1 MRKEKRWFNLV
12 FGKTQTFKTQALG
25 YQNKLVQ
32 MKRIFYLSTCD
43 TCKRILNSW
52 NTEGI
57 YLQDIKTEPITPAQL
72 DDMITLAGSADALF
86 SKRARKYKELGLKNR
101 KLSDSE
107 IRQLILSE
115 YTFLKRPVLLF
126 DGQIFIGNSPKVVK
140 DATDAIA

>member
-1 MRKEKRWFNLV
+1 M
-12 FGKTQTFKTQALG
+12 
-25 YQNKLVQ
+25 
-32 MKRIFYLSTCD
+32 
-43 TCKRILNSW
+43 NSW

>member
-1 MRKEKRWFNLV
+1 
-12 FGKTQTFKTQALG
+12 
-25 YQNKLVQ
+25 
-32 MKRIFYLSTCD
+32 
-43 TCKRILNSW
+43 
-52 NTEGI
+52 
-57 YLQDIKTEPITPAQL
+57 
-72 DDMITLAGSADALF
+72 MITLAGSADALF

-126 DGQIFIGNSPKVVK
+126 NGQIFIGNSPKVVK

>member
-1 MRKEKRWFNLV
+1 
-12 FGKTQTFKTQALG
+12 
-25 YQNKLVQ
+25 

-43 TCKRILNSW
+43 TCKRILNLW
-52 NTEGI
+52 NIEGI

-72 DDMITLAGSADALF
+72 DNMITIAGSADALF